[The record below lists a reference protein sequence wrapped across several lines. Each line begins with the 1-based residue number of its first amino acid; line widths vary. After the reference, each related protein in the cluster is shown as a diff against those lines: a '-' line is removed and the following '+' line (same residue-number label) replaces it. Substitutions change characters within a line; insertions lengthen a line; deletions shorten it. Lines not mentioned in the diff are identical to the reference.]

1 MTNQSTAPQPKP
13 NEETQESV
21 AIPDGEEEL
30 EGLSSKILEKISS
43 KILEKISVTVEEFTG
58 PIPPPAIMKQY
69 EETLP
74 GSADR
79 ILKMAENQSE
89 HRQLLEK
96 KRLSFSNRE
105 VHIGQVLGFFIGAIA
120 IVTGGYTALSG
131 AQISG
136 GFIGTAGVVGLVAVF
151 VIGSNR
157 KPPKK

>member
-1 MTNQSTAPQPKP
+1 MTNQSTVPQPKP

-30 EGLSSKILEKISS
+30 EKLSIKILEK
-43 KILEKISVTVEEFTG
+43 LSVTVSERFERFTG
-58 PIPPPAIMKQY
+58 PIPPPDIMEQY
-69 EETLP
+69 EKTLP

-79 ILKMAENQSE
+79 IIKMAENQGE

-96 KRLSFSNRE
+96 QGLSFSNCAVRRGQIFGL
-105 VHIGQVLGFFIGAIA
+105 VIGIVA

-131 AQISG
+131 APIPG
-136 GFIGTAGVVGLVAVF
+136 GFIGTAGVVGLVSVF

-157 KPPKK
+157 KPPQE